1 MSVSLKTEKVDS
13 KTKVAEL
20 REKHQPV
27 FDALNIPDAYF
38 YPKLAYRPK
47 GKDEL
52 HVSLFPSE
60 LRKGTDFYTE
70 FVSGEFV
77 PQDSER
83 TLWKLHFNPHWEDE
97 SDTTPTTDSALRY
110 LIPVS
115 ELVKV
120 KAPAK
125 TIATRSGVEITEFE
139 EFSSLMDDA
148 PVSDMTIRDLAAIL
162 LKKPVSSKS
171 WLNDL
176 VK

>member
-1 MSVSLKTEKVDS
+1 
-13 KTKVAEL
+13 
-20 REKHQPV
+20 
-27 FDALNIPDAYF
+27 
-38 YPKLAYRPK
+38 
-47 GKDEL
+47 
-52 HVSLFPSE
+52 
-60 LRKGTDFYTE
+60 
-70 FVSGEFV
+70 
-77 PQDSER
+77 
-83 TLWKLHFNPHWEDE
+83 LWKLHFNPHWEDE
-97 SDTTPTTDSALRY
+97 YDTTPTTDSALRY

>member
-1 MSVSLKTEKVDS
+1 
-13 KTKVAEL
+13 
-20 REKHQPV
+20 
-27 FDALNIPDAYF
+27 
-38 YPKLAYRPK
+38 
-47 GKDEL
+47 
-52 HVSLFPSE
+52 

-97 SDTTPTTDSALRY
+97 YDTTPTTDSALRY

-125 TIATRSGVEITEFE
+125 TVATRAGVAVTEFE
-139 EFSSLMDDA
+139 DFSNLLDC
-148 PVSDMTIRDLAAIL
+148 PVSEMTVRDLAAIL
-162 LKKPVSSKS
+162 LKKPVSNKS